1 MSVDEKINQLSEKL
15 QQLLK
20 HYNQL
25 KKENDWLKNE
35 VQKSLDQQASHSEK
49 LSELQQQIAIV
60 KLASSEMNEKDKK
73 NFEKTMNQYIK
84 EIDQCIA
91 FLSQ

>member
-1 MSVDEKINQLSEKL
+1 MSVDQKINQLSEKL

-25 KKENDWLKNE
+25 KRENDWLKNE
-35 VQKSLDQQASHSEK
+35 VQKFVDQQASHSEK
-49 LSELQQQIAIV
+49 VSELQQQIAIV

>member
-1 MSVDEKINQLSEKL
+1 MSVDQKINELSERL
-15 QQLLK
+15 QQLLRQ
-20 HYNQL
+20 YNQL

-35 VQKSLDQQASHSEK
+35 LQKFLDQQTSHSEK
-49 LSELQQQIAIV
+49 VAELQQQIAIV

-91 FLSQ
+91 FLSL